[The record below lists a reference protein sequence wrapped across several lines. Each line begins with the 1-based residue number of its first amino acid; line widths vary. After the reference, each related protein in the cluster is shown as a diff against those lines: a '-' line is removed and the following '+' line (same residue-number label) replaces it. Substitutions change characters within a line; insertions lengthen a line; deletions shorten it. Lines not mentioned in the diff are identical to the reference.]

1 MPRTS
6 WHLDRRTFLRG
17 AGLSLALP
25 WLEAM
30 SHAAPAA
37 QRPKRFCA
45 FFFGNGVALPGKNQA
60 HFQDW
65 HWFPHTDGT
74 DYKLYSD
81 WGWSGPRGPALD
93 RSGHVGVD
101 EVFLEEGFHL
111 HGRLGGRAGSGTVEE
126 ATRAYAG

>member
-30 SHAAPAA
+30 SHASSPVE
-37 QRPKRFCA
+37 RPKRFCA
-45 FFFGNGVALPGKNQA
+45 FFFGNGVALPGRNQA

-65 HWFPHTDGT
+65 HWFPHNDGP
-74 DYKLYSD
+74 DYKLNRSLEPLEYPLVILGCDSD
-81 WGWSGPRGPALD
+81 PVIFHIEYGASVASIEPAARRPQHRRHLAFRG
-93 RSGHVGVD
+93 
-101 EVFLEEGFHL
+101 
-111 HGRLGGRAGSGTVEE
+111 
-126 ATRAYAG
+126 

>member
-1 MPRTS
+1 VGSTS
-6 WHLDRRTFLRG
+6 QSLPVSLTTRNIGGRWRLDDAYFAYRMRR
-17 AGLSLALP
+17 
-25 WLEAM
+25 
-30 SHAAPAA
+30 
-37 QRPKRFCA
+37 Q
-45 FFFGNGVALPGKNQA
+45 
-60 HFQDW
+60 
-65 HWFPHTDGT
+65 DGT

-111 HGRLGGRAGSGTVEE
+111 HGRLGGRACSGTVEE